1 MKKPG
6 ILATM
11 ALALAATLG
20 PVAGA
25 QAAPAENG
33 PAGAGA
39 SITADVTT
47 SAVASGTARTS
58 AEGCPVALEW
68 GAPTVITLCGTTV
81 RGWTWPDGRH
91 EHAAV
96 GSDRQVWHT
105 FQTSP
110 NGPWSPWTVF
120 GSASNVLDGVGTA
133 YVNGVRAVSVLGSDG
148 LYWCNSLDVNGSG
161 VWTDWHHC

>member
-6 ILATM
+6 ILAAM
-11 ALALAATLG
+11 ALALAATLS
-20 PVAGA
+20 PVATA
-25 QAAPAENG
+25 QATPTQSG

-39 SITADVTT
+39 SSTTEVTA
-47 SAVASGTARTS
+47 SAVASGTARAA
-58 AEGCPVALEW
+58 AEGCPTSLDW
-68 GAPTVITLCGTTV
+68 GAPTVIALCGTIV

-110 NGPWSPWTVF
+110 NGPWSSWTTF
-120 GSASNVLDGVGTA
+120 GSASNVLDGVGSA
-133 YVNGVRAVSVLGSDG
+133 VVGGVRAVSVTGSDG
-148 LYWCNSLDVNGSG
+148 LYWCNTLDVNGSG
-161 VWTDWHHC
+161 VWSDWHHC